1 MTNTDL
7 DALARDL
14 DHCSRLSGNF
24 VLRSGQLTEQ
34 YFDKYLFESDPRLLE
49 RIVNRMVPLIPPNTE
64 LLGGLEL
71 GGIPLS
77 TMLSSRT
84 SLPTLFI
91 RKKAKEFGTRR
102 LAEGGNP
109 TGRVVV
115 LVEDVITTGG
125 DVRDAAKALRA
136 LGATVTHVV
145 CAIDRSIPGSEPLL
159 QDGITINSVLT
170 KALFDGA
177 RS

>member
-1 MTNTDL
+1 
-7 DALARDL
+7 
-14 DHCSRLSGNF
+14 
-24 VLRSGQLTEQ
+24 
-34 YFDKYLFESDPRLLE
+34 
-49 RIVNRMVPLIPPNTE
+49 MVPLIPPDTE
-64 LLGGLEL
+64 MLGGLEL
-71 GGIPLS
+71 GEIPLS
-77 TMLSSRT
+77 TVLSSRT

-91 RKKAKEFGTRR
+91 RKRAKEYGTRR
-102 LAEGGNP
+102 LAEGGNS

-125 DVRDAAKALRA
+125 AVREAAEALRA

-145 CAIDRSIPGSEPLL
+145 CAIDRSIPDSEPLL

-170 KALFDGA
+170 KALLDGA